1 MTLEQQ
7 VNLLWII
14 QSDIK
19 ITVVRIES
27 YNCFFIPY
35 FYFSNPKLSIIFVIS
50 CSATSKRRWPKLV

>member
-14 QSDIK
+14 QTGIK

-27 YNCFFIPY
+27 YNCFFLY
-35 FYFSNPKLSIIFVIS
+35 HIFIS
-50 CSATSKRRWPKLV
+50 QIQNYQ